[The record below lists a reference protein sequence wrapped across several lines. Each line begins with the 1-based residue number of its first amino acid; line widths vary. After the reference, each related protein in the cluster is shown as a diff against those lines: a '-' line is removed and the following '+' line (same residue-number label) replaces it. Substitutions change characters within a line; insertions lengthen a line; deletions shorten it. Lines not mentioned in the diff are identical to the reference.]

1 MEGHRTSNKI
11 NTELFDKF
19 LRLLDLYL
27 DMKIHKEHM
36 ESSFTEEEWEHL
48 YEWQL
53 VLIALIR
60 EHDGLIDKMLEEY
73 ERKVKKDSIFK
84 KDLERVLHLKKILDK
99 NPLRLF
105 RFGGMVSYLEGK
117 WHEKFIFYQIS

>member
-1 MEGHRTSNKI
+1 MGKHWTNNKI

-27 DMKIHKEHM
+27 DMNIHKEHV

-53 VLIALIR
+53 VLMALMR

-73 ERKVKKDSIFK
+73 ERKVKKDPRFK

-105 RFGGMVSYLEGK
+105 RFGGMVSYLEEK
-117 WHEKFIFYQIS
+117 WHEKIMEKI